1 MTEYQNLNET
11 ILKNIGGKENISG
24 LAHCMTRLR
33 FRLKDESKANTEV
46 IKKLSGV
53 VTVVQSGGQ
62 YQVVIGNHVSEVYKE
77 FVVMAGIQDAAQSE
91 LREDKPKGVLNNFI
105 DIVSGIFTPV
115 ISVLMAA
122 GMIKGLVAL
131 LSAFKL
137 LEPTSG
143 TFIILSATGD
153 GLFYFF
159 PLFLGYT
166 GSKKFGGKPFIGMA
180 IGAALVY
187 PTITATMA
195 NGDALFTLFRGTVI
209 ESPVYVTFLGIPVI
223 LMSYTSSVV
232 PIIAGTY
239 LAAKLEGV
247 FNRVIPRLVRSFFVS
262 FLTLI
267 ITVPLV
273 FLIVG
278 PLTTW
283 LGLFLG
289 QLLSASYNL
298 SPILSGILI
307 GGFWQVFI
315 MFGLHWGFI
324 PIALNNLAT
333 LGYDVVMISGATTP
347 LAMAGVTLGVMLKT
361 KNKKLK
367 EIALPA
373 FLSSLFGVTEP
384 ALYGVTLP
392 RKKVFYTTSV
402 AVAMGGAIMGVF
414 KTRSHINGGTGI
426 FALPKFINPTTGFDK
441 SFIGFA
447 LACVV
452 AFGAGF
458 LITYFYSYDPKVDEE
473 DTAVTKTKPDDSS
486 PTNGMITPSAEHEI
500 LSPVKGEIIPLDQL
514 KDAAFSTGLLGD
526 GLGIIPSE
534 GKVYAPEDGEVTV
547 LFPTN
552 HAIGMLLD
560 SGIELLVHVGMDT
573 VDLTGNYFEPLVKQG
588 DKFKKG
594 QVLLTFDIEAT
605 EKAGYGL
612 ETPVIV
618 TNTKEVLDVL
628 KTDEK
633 NVDTSDVLLTIIT

>member
-33 FRLKDESKANTEV
+33 FRLKDESKANTEA

-77 FVVMAGIQDAAQSE
+77 FVVMAGIQDAAPSE
-91 LREDKPKGVLNNFI
+91 TSEDKPKGALNIFI

-143 TFIILSATGD
+143 TYIILNATGD

-187 PTITATMA
+187 PTITATMT

-209 ESPVYVTFLGIPVI
+209 ESPVYITFLGIPVI

-239 LAAKLEGV
+239 LASKLEGV

-333 LGYDVVMISGATTP
+333 LGYDVVMISGSTTP

-402 AVAMGGAIMGVF
+402 AVAMGGAIMGLF
-414 KTRSHINGGTGI
+414 KTRAHINGGTGI
-426 FALPKFINPTTGFDK
+426 FAIPRFINPKSGFDA
-441 SFIGFA
+441 SFIGFI
-447 LACVV
+447 LACLV

-458 LITYFYSYDPKVDEE
+458 LITYFYSYNPKIDEE
-473 DTAVTKTKPDDSS
+473 DASASETETADSN
-486 PTNGMITPSAEHEI
+486 PTNETIAPSAEYEI
-500 LSPVKGEIIPLDQL
+500 VSPVKGETVPLERL

-526 GLGIIPSE
+526 GLGILPSE
-534 GKVYAPEDGEVTV
+534 GKVYAPADGEVTV
-547 LFPTN
+547 LFPTS

-560 SGIELLVHVGMDT
+560 NGIELLVHVGMDT
-573 VDLTGNYFEPLVKQG
+573 VELTGNYFEPLVNQG

-594 QVLLTFDIEAT
+594 QVLLAFDIEAI

-618 TNTKEVLDVL
+618 TNTKDVLDVL
-628 KTDEK
+628 KTDE
-633 NVDTSDVLLTIIT
+633 NSVDTSDVLLTIIT

>member
-1 MTEYQNLNET
+1 MTEYQDLNET
-11 ILKNIGGKENISG
+11 ILNHIGGKENISG

-33 FRLKDESKANTEV
+33 FRLKDESKANTEA

-77 FVVMAGIQDAAQSE
+77 FVVMAGIQDATPSE
-91 LREDKPKGVLNNFI
+91 ASQDKPKGVLNSFI

-143 TFIILSATGD
+143 TFIILNATGD

-180 IGAALVY
+180 IRAALVY

-195 NGDALFTLFRGTVI
+195 TGDALFTLFSGTVI

-239 LAAKLEGV
+239 LAAKLEGF

-267 ITVPLV
+267 MTVPLV
-273 FLIVG
+273 FFIVG

-333 LGYDVVMISGATTP
+333 LGYDVVMISGSTTP

-361 KNKKLK
+361 KSKKLK

-402 AVAMGGAIMGVF
+402 AVAMGGAIMGLF
-414 KTRSHINGGTGI
+414 KTRAHINGGTGI
-426 FALPKFINPTTGFDK
+426 FAIPRFINPKSGFDA
-441 SFIGFA
+441 SFIGFI
-447 LACVV
+447 LACLV

-458 LITYFYSYDPKVDEE
+458 LITYFYAYNPKIDEE
-473 DTAVTKTKPDDSS
+473 DAAVFETETGDKH
-486 PTNGMITPSAEHEI
+486 PTHETIAPSAEHVI
-500 LSPVKGEIIPLDQL
+500 LSPVKGEIIPLERL

-526 GLGIIPSE
+526 GLGVLPSE
-534 GKVYAPEDGEVTV
+534 GKVYAPADGEVTV

-594 QVLLTFDIEAT
+594 QVLLAFDIEAI
-605 EKAGYGL
+605 EKAGYGI

>member
-1 MTEYQNLNET
+1 M
-11 ILKNIGGKENISG
+11 KNIGGKENISG

-77 FVVMAGIQDAAQSE
+77 FVVMAGIQDAARSE
-91 LREDKPKGVLNNFI
+91 ASEDKPKGVLNIFI

-143 TFIILSATGD
+143 TFIILNATGD

-166 GSKKFGGKPFIGMA
+166 GAKKFGGKPFIGMA
-180 IGAALVY
+180 VGAAIVY

-239 LAAKLEGV
+239 LAAKLEGF

-267 ITVPLV
+267 MTVPLV

-307 GGFWQVFI
+307 GGFLQVFI

-333 LGYDVVMISGATTP
+333 LGYDVVMIAGATTP

-402 AVAMGGAIMGVF
+402 AVAMGGAIMGLF
-414 KTRSHINGGTGI
+414 KTRAHINGGTGI
-426 FALPKFINPTTGFDK
+426 FAIPRFINPKSGFDA
-441 SFIGFA
+441 SFIGFI
-447 LACVV
+447 LACLV

-458 LITYFYSYDPKVDEE
+458 LITYFYAYNPKIDEE
-473 DTAVTKTKPDDSS
+473 DAAVFETETGDKH
-486 PTNGMITPSAEHEI
+486 PTHETIAPSTEYEVV
-500 LSPVKGEIIPLDQL
+500 SPVKGKTVPLERL

-526 GLGIIPSE
+526 GLGILPSE
-534 GKVYAPEDGEVTV
+534 GKVYAPADGEVTV
-547 LFPTN
+547 LFPTS

-560 SGIELLVHVGMDT
+560 NGIELLVHVGMDT
-573 VDLTGNYFEPLVKQG
+573 VELTGNYFEPLVNQG

-594 QVLLTFDIEAT
+594 QVLLSFDIEAI

-618 TNTKEVLDVL
+618 TNTKDVLDVL

-633 NVDTSDVLLTIIT
+633 SVDTSDVLLTIIT

>member
-1 MTEYQNLNET
+1 MTEYQNLNDA
-11 ILKNIGGKENISG
+11 ILKHIGGKENISG
-24 LAHCMTRLR
+24 LTHCMTRLR

-53 VTVVQSGGQ
+53 VTVVQSAGQ

-77 FVVMAGIQDAAQSE
+77 FVVMAGIQDATQSE
-91 LREDKPKGVLNNFI
+91 ASQDKPKGILNNFI

-143 TFIILSATGD
+143 TYIILNATGD

-187 PTITATMA
+187 PTITATMT
-195 NGDALFTLFRGTVI
+195 NGNALFTLFRGTII

-239 LAAKLEGV
+239 LSAKLEGF

-262 FLTLI
+262 FLTLV

-289 QLLSASYNL
+289 QILSASYNL

-324 PIALNNLAT
+324 PISLNNLAT
-333 LGYDVVMISGATTP
+333 LGYDVVMISGSTTP

-373 FLSSLFGVTEP
+373 FLSSVFGVTEP

-392 RKKVFYTTSV
+392 RKKVFYTTSI
-402 AVAMGGAIMGVF
+402 AVAMGGAIMGLF
-414 KTRSHINGGTGI
+414 KTRAHINGGTGI
-426 FALPKFINPTTGFDK
+426 FAIPRFINPKSGFDTG
-441 SFIGFA
+441 FIGFI

-458 LITYFYSYDPKVDEE
+458 LITYFYSYNPKIDEE
-473 DTAVTKTKPDDSS
+473 DTIENETETGDSLS
-486 PTNGMITPSAEHEI
+486 TNETIAPSAEYAI
-500 LSPVKGEIIPLDQL
+500 LSPVKGETIALKQL

-526 GLGIIPSE
+526 GLGILPSE
-534 GKVYAPEDGEVTV
+534 GKVYAPDDGEVTV
-547 LFPTN
+547 LFPTS
-552 HAIGMLLD
+552 HAIGMKLD
-560 SGIELLVHVGMDT
+560 NGVELLIHIGIDT
-573 VDLTGNYFEPLVKQG
+573 VELTGNYFEPLVKQG

-594 QVLLTFDIEAT
+594 QILLDFDIEAIK
-605 EKAGYGL
+605 EAGYGL

-618 TNTKEVLDVL
+618 TNTKDVLDVL
-628 KTDEK
+628 KTDAK
-633 NVDTSDVLLTIIT
+633 CTDTSDVLLTIIT